1 MTLWC
6 TPVERPFHS
15 TIRVPGSKSIA
26 NRALICAALSEG
38 RSTLKN
44 LPDGDDT
51 GAMLSGLQAL
61 GIEVTRSGSTAT
73 VFRDA
78 ALQSGEIHAE
88 LAGTTSRFLTALAA
102 TAGSSISID
111 GHERLRQRPI
121 GPLLSALRSL
131 GAQIAD
137 HDGGLPVSI
146 QGPLRGGAVTIDAT
160 TSSQFISALM
170 MIGPVLPEGLHITLQ
185 GSPISQPYVNL
196 TASVMEL
203 FGVSTDISEGSIGI
217 SPQEYLATSV
227 TIEPDASSASYP
239 LAIAA
244 ATGSTVTIEDFGS
257 SSLQGDKQI
266 IDILREMNADID
278 CTSHSTTVT
287 SNGRDLVGIDI
298 DMSEISDLVP
308 TVAALACFAASTTRI
323 RGVGFIRNKESDRIG
338 DLASE
343 LSKFGAHVV
352 EHKDGLTISPVQL
365 MGATVDTHDDHR
377 LAMAFSIIGACVP
390 GTVITNPEVTSK
402 SWPSYWEDLNE
413 MILVT

>member
-6 TPVERPFHS
+6 TRVERPFHS
-15 TIRVPGSKSIA
+15 TIRGPGSKSIA

-44 LPDGDDT
+44 LPEGDDT
-51 GAMLSGLQAL
+51 SAMLSGLHAL
-61 GIEVTRSGSTAT
+61 GIEMTRSGSTAT
-73 VFRDA
+73 LSRNT
-78 ALQSGEIHAE
+78 ALQSRAIHAE

-102 TAGSSISID
+102 TAESKISID
-111 GHERLRQRPI
+111 GDERLRQRPI
-121 GPLLSALRSL
+121 SPLLNALRSL
-131 GAQIAD
+131 GAQIVD
-137 HDGGLPVSI
+137 HDGGLPVSVH
-146 QGPLRGGAVTIDAT
+146 GPLRGGAVTIDAT

-185 GSPISQPYVNL
+185 GSPISLPYVNL

-203 FGVSTDISEGSIGI
+203 FGVSAHISHGSIRI
-217 SPQEYLATSV
+217 APQEYSATSI

-266 IDILREMNADID
+266 IDILRTMNADID
-278 CTSHSTTVT
+278 CTPPSTTLT
-287 SNGRDLVGIDI
+287 SNGNDLEGIDI
-298 DMSEISDLVP
+298 DMSDISDLVP
-308 TVAALACFAASTTRI
+308 TVAALACFAVSPTRI
-323 RGVGFIRNKESDRIG
+323 SGVGFIRNKESDRIG
-338 DLASE
+338 DLSAE
-343 LSKFGAHVV
+343 LSKFGANVV
-352 EHKDGLTISPVQL
+352 EHEDGLTISPAQL
-365 MGATVDTHDDHR
+365 TGATVDTHDDHR
-377 LAMAFSIIGACVP
+377 LAMAFSIIGTCVP
-390 GTVITNPEVTSK
+390 GTAITNPEVTSK

>member
-6 TPVERPFHS
+6 TRVERPFHS

-44 LPDGDDT
+44 LPEGDDT
-51 GAMLSGLQAL
+51 SAMLSGLHAL

-73 VFRDA
+73 VSRNT
-78 ALQSGEIHAE
+78 ALQSRVIHAE
-88 LAGTTSRFLTALAA
+88 LAGTTSRFLTAFAA
-102 TAGSSISID
+102 TAESKISID

-121 GPLLSALRSL
+121 SPLLNALRSL
-131 GAQIAD
+131 GAQIVD
-137 HDGGLPVSI
+137 HDGGLPVSVH
-146 QGPLRGGAVTIDAT
+146 GPLRGGAVTIDAT

-185 GSPISQPYVNL
+185 GSPISLPYVNL

-203 FGVSTDISEGSIGI
+203 FGVSAHISHGSIRI
-217 SPQEYLATSV
+217 APQEYSATSI

-266 IDILREMNADID
+266 IDILRTMNADID
-278 CTSHSTTVT
+278 CTPHSTTLT
-287 SNGRDLVGIDI
+287 SNGNDLEGIDI
-298 DMSEISDLVP
+298 DMSDISDLVP
-308 TVAALACFAASTTRI
+308 TVAALACFAVRPTRI

-338 DLASE
+338 DLSIE

-352 EHKDGLTISPVQL
+352 EHKDGLTISPVEL

-390 GTVITNPEVTSK
+390 GTAITNPEVISK

-413 MILVT
+413 MILVS